1 MRRTTL
7 LSAVLALSLAVPAAA
22 ADCGNDAAG
31 FPAWLE
37 AFKSEAVARGI
48 DARVAATALDGI
60 TYNKEVIR
68 LDRGQKGT
76 FKVPFE
82 TFAAKRVTK
91 SRISQ
96 GKKMLQ
102 KHADL
107 LASIERR
114 YGVQPEVIVA
124 IWGMET
130 DFGVVRGKM
139 SVVRSLATLAYDCRR
154 SEFFTNELLSAL
166 TIIQRG
172 DKAPS
177 DLVGA
182 WAGEIGQTQFL
193 ASNYLRY
200 AVDAD
205 GNGRRDLIR
214 STPDVLASTANLLAA
229 HGWSAGGDYNPGGA
243 NFAVLSG
250 WNKSTNYQK
259 AIALFASKLLQ

>member
-1 MRRTTL
+1 MRL
-7 LSAVLALSLAVPAAA
+7 PSILSAALALLLAAPASAA
-22 ADCGNDAAG
+22 TCGNDGSG
-31 FPAWLE
+31 FPAWVE
-37 AFKSEAVARGI
+37 AFKAEAVAAGI
-48 DARVAATALDGI
+48 DARVVAGALDGV

-68 LDRGQKGT
+68 LDRGQKAT

-82 TFAAKRVTK
+82 AFAAKRVTK
-91 SRISQ
+91 ARISQ
-96 GKKMLQ
+96 GRKMLQ

-107 LASIERR
+107 LAGIERR
-114 YGVQPEVIVA
+114 FGVQPEVLVA

-130 DFGVVRGKM
+130 DYGVVKGKL
-139 SVVRSLATLAYDCRR
+139 SVIRSLATLAYDCRR
-154 SEFFTNELLSAL
+154 SDFFTNELLSAL

-229 HGWSAGGDYNPGGA
+229 HGWSAGADYNPGGS
-243 NFAVLSG
+243 NFAVLAG

-259 AIALFASKLLQ
+259 AIALFATRLIE

>member
-1 MRRTTL
+1 MKRIIAAAAL
-7 LSAVLALSLAVPAAA
+7 LAASVLPAAA
-22 ADCGNDAAG
+22 ASCGNDAGG

-37 AFKSEAVARGI
+37 NFKGEAVASGI
-48 DARVAATALDGI
+48 SARVVDSTLSNV

-76 FKVPFE
+76 FKVDFE

-91 SRISQ
+91 GRVSG
-96 GKKMLQ
+96 GKKMLA
-102 KHADL
+102 KHGKL
-107 LASIERR
+107 LASIEKR

-124 IWGMET
+124 IWAMET
-130 DFGVVRGKM
+130 DFGAVRGKM

-154 SEFFTNELLSAL
+154 SDFFKNELLSAL

-172 DKAPS
+172 DKAPA

-193 ASNYLRY
+193 ASNYLKY

-205 GNGRRDLIR
+205 GDGRRDLIR
-214 STPDVLASTANLLAA
+214 STPDVLASTANLLRQ
-229 HGWSAGGDYNPGGA
+229 HGWSAGGSYEPGGA
-243 NFAVLSG
+243 NFGVLSS
-250 WNKSTNYQK
+250 WNKSNNYQK
-259 AIALFASKLLQ
+259 AIALLAQRIAE